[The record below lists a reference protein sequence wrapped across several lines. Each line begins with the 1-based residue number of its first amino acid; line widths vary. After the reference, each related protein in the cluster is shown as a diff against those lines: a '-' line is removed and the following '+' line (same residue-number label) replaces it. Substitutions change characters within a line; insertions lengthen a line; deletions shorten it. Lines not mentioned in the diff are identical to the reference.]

1 MVRGKP
7 RGKLR
12 SRGKTFVQTTTVR
25 GSMPEQTIFSLS
37 AIVALVPSSLL
48 PLRKDH
54 SRDMIFWLVLVVA
67 VAGPVN
73 WVLASMAGAWRTD
86 LSTTLWVTVAA
97 TMAIFAFITILT
109 RETWRLTPLI
119 SAYMVVLGILAA
131 VWSQAP
137 HKPLAAA
144 SGGWIGLHISV
155 SVATY
160 ALVTIAAV
168 AALAAFL
175 QERALKRKR
184 PTALTRLLPS
194 VADCEWLLVRL
205 LVLGEIVLAMG
216 LVSGMAL
223 QYGETGTLLVL
234 DHKTILTITTFVVIG
249 GLLIAHF
256 KTGLRGR
263 KAARIVLLA
272 YLLLTL
278 GYPGIKFVT
287 DVILA

>member
-1 MVRGKP
+1 
-7 RGKLR
+7 
-12 SRGKTFVQTTTVR
+12 
-25 GSMPEQTIFSLS
+25 MPEQTIFSLS
-37 AIVALVPSSLL
+37 AIVALVPSALL
-48 PLRKDH
+48 PFRKDH
-54 SRDMIFWLVLVVA
+54 SRDMIFWLVLAVA

-73 WVLASMAGAWRTD
+73 RVLVSMAGSWRTD

-97 TMAIFAFITILT
+97 TMSVFAFITILT

-119 SAYMVVLGILAA
+119 SAYMAVLGILAA
-131 VWSQAP
+131 VWSQVP
-137 HKPLAAA
+137 HEPLAAA
-144 SGGWIGLHISV
+144 SGGWIGVHITV

-205 LVLGEIVLAMG
+205 LVLGEIVLALG
-216 LVSGMAL
+216 LATGMAL
-223 QYGETGTLLVL
+223 QHGETGTLLVL
-234 DHKTILTITTFVVIG
+234 DHKTILTITTFIVIG

-278 GYPGIKFVT
+278 GYPGVKFVT

>member
-1 MVRGKP
+1 
-7 RGKLR
+7 
-12 SRGKTFVQTTTVR
+12 
-25 GSMPEQTIFSLS
+25 MPEQTIFSLS

-54 SRDMIFWLVLVVA
+54 RRDMIFWLVLVVA

-73 WVLASMAGAWRTD
+73 WVLASVAGAWRTD

-144 SGGWIGLHISV
+144 SGGWIGVHISV

>member
-1 MVRGKP
+1 
-7 RGKLR
+7 
-12 SRGKTFVQTTTVR
+12 
-25 GSMPEQTIFSLS
+25 MPEQTIFSLS

-54 SRDMIFWLVLVVA
+54 SRDMIFWLVLAVA

-73 WVLASMAGAWRTD
+73 RVLASMAGTWRTD

-97 TMAIFAFITILT
+97 TMSIFAFITILT

-119 SAYMVVLGILAA
+119 SAYMAVLGILAA
-131 VWSQAP
+131 VWSQVP
-137 HKPLAAA
+137 HEPLAAA
-144 SGGWIGLHISV
+144 WGGWIGVHIGV
-155 SVATY
+155 SVTTY

-205 LVLGEIVLAMG
+205 LVLGEIVLALG
-216 LVSGMAL
+216 LATGMAL
-223 QYGETGTLLVL
+223 QHGETGMLLVL

-278 GYPGIKFVT
+278 GYPGVKFVT

>member
-1 MVRGKP
+1 
-7 RGKLR
+7 
-12 SRGKTFVQTTTVR
+12 
-25 GSMPEQTIFSLS
+25 MPEQTIFSLS

-54 SRDMIFWLVLVVA
+54 SRDMIFWLVLAVA

-73 WVLASMAGAWRTD
+73 RVLASMAGSWRTD

-97 TMAIFAFITILT
+97 TMAVFAFITILT

-119 SAYMVVLGILAA
+119 SAYMAVLGILAA

-137 HKPLAAA
+137 REPLAAA
-144 SGGWIGLHISV
+144 SGGWIGVHITV
-155 SVATY
+155 SVTTY

-184 PTALTRLLPS
+184 PTSLTRLLPS

-205 LVLGEIVLAMG
+205 LLLGEIVLALG

-223 QYGETGTLLVL
+223 QYGETGTLFVL
-234 DHKTILTITTFVVIG
+234 DHKTILTITAFAVIG

-278 GYPGIKFVT
+278 GYPGVKFVT